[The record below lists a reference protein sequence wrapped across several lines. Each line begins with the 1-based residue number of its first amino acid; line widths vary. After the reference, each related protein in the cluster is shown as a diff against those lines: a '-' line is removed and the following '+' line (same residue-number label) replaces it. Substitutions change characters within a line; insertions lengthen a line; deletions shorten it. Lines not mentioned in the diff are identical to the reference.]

1 MGLHGWVIIWNF
13 QVDAQLSPTYN
24 SDIRLYTHK
33 PSFYAYKAL
42 AMPLQR
48 KLQVLCE
55 ALEHEPIH
63 AMLEQQAEK
72 GLIRIGYRVFA
83 PAHPLV

>member
-1 MGLHGWVIIWNF
+1 
-13 QVDAQLSPTYN
+13 
-24 SDIRLYTHK
+24 
-33 PSFYAYKAL
+33 
-42 AMPLQR
+42 MPLQR

-55 ALEHEPIH
+55 ALEQEPIH

>member
-1 MGLHGWVIIWNF
+1 MIIWNF

-42 AMPLQR
+42 DMPLQR
-48 KLQVLCE
+48 ELQVLCE
-55 ALEHEPIH
+55 ALEQEPIH
-63 AMLEQQAEK
+63 AMLEQHAEK
-72 GLIRIGYRVFA
+72 DSSESDIVFL
-83 PAHPLV
+83 PRPPTRLNK